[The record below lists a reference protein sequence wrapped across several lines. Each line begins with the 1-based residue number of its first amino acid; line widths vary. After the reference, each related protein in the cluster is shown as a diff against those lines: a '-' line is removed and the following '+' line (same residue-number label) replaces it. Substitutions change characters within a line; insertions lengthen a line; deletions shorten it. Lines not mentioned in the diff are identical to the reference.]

1 MTQAFA
7 TSLSAVGN
15 VLRAADLLEE
25 VLGSKDVLL
34 SGVCQDSRVAH
45 PGDLFLAW
53 EGTVSDGHDF
63 VSEAVQ
69 RGAVASVVK
78 RPLDVEIPQLV
89 VSNSRRAAALAACT
103 VMGSPDEDLLTVGV
117 TGTNGK
123 TTTALL
129 IQHLIGPKVP
139 TAVIGTLGL
148 VDSHGVRPGSEALTT
163 PGPVQVAKWLRELV
177 DGGAGAVVLE
187 ASSHALAQY
196 RLDGMSFDVV
206 VFTNLTQD
214 HIDYHGDID
223 AYFAAKTRLVELAEA
238 DATVIVNQAD
248 PAWVSLDIVGR
259 RLRTFAVG
267 RNEADVSATNL
278 ELYSGGSAFRLIVDG
293 VEHQVQTPLLGRY
306 NVENALAA
314 VAAATAA
321 GVTLDDVIERLGTAP
336 QVSGRLETVVTSP
349 FTVLIDFAHTS
360 DALKNAL
367 SVVKPLADGKLIVV
381 FGAGGARDPTK
392 RRPMA
397 QAVSAV
403 ADVIVLTSDNPRTED
418 PERILD
424 DLSIGLEDVDYRRVT
439 DRRQAIKLAL
449 AIAASGDIVV
459 LAGKGHETYQ
469 VVGREKQAFDER
481 QIVSDHLAGGRFS
494 T

>member
-1 MTQAFA
+1 MTRSFA
-7 TSLSAVGN
+7 TSLNAVGD

-25 VLGSKDVLL
+25 TLGSKDVSL
-34 SGVCQDSRVAH
+34 SGVCQDSRIAD

-53 EGTVSDGHDF
+53 EGTVLDGHDF
-63 VSEAVQ
+63 VPEAIE
-69 RGAVASVVK
+69 RGAVATIVK

-89 VSNSRRAAALAACT
+89 VSNGRRAAALAACAM
-103 VMGSPDEDLLTVGV
+103 MGSPDKDLLTVGV

-148 VDSHGVRPGSEALTT
+148 IDTHGVRPSSEALTT
-163 PGPVQVAKWLRELV
+163 PGPVQVAAWLRELV
-177 DGGAGAVVLE
+177 DDGIGAVVLE

-196 RLDGMSFDVV
+196 RLDGVSFDVV

-214 HIDYHGDID
+214 HIEYHGNID
-223 AYFAAKTRLVELAEA
+223 AYFAAKARLVELAQA

-248 PAWVSLDIVGR
+248 PAWVSLDAAGR

-267 RNEADVSATNL
+267 TSEADVSGVDL
-278 ELYSGGSAFRLIVDG
+278 KLDSSGAAFRLIVDG
-293 VEHQVQTPLLGRY
+293 IERQVQMPLLGRY

-314 VAAATAA
+314 VAVATAV
-321 GVTLDDVIERLGTAP
+321 GVPLNEVVERLGTAP
-336 QVSGRLETVVTSP
+336 QVSGRLETVVSAP

-360 DALKNAL
+360 DALKSAL
-367 SVVKPLADGKLIVV
+367 SAVKPLTDGKLIVV
-381 FGAGGARDPTK
+381 FGAGGDRDSLK

-397 QAVSAV
+397 QVVRAI

-424 DLSIGLEDVDYRRVT
+424 DLSAGLQDVQYHRVT
-439 DRRQAIKLAL
+439 DRSQAIKLAL
-449 AIAASGDIVV
+449 DIADSGDVVV

-469 VVGREKQAFDER
+469 VVGTEKRTFDER
-481 QIVSDHLAGGRFS
+481 QIVSEHLDRRFS
-494 T
+494 K